1 MEVVS
6 VCRHVNPTLRVL
18 RAKFSEITRVSIER
32 AMRNLVSVDEKV
44 SDAVDCRQ
52 ELDLRIGAAFTRFQ
66 TMRLQKIFPNSLSDK
81 LISYGSCQ
89 FPTMGFVVERFKAIE
104 NFVPES
110 FWKLR
115 VTHDHLNCR
124 VEFNWKRV
132 RLFHQGAVEVS
143 DF

>member
-66 TMRLQKIFPNSLSDK
+66 TMRLQKSFPNSLKDK

-104 NFVPES
+104 NFVPEN
-110 FWKLR
+110 FWKLK
-115 VTHDHLNCR
+115 VTHDNQNCT
-124 VEFNWKRV
+124 VDFNWKRI
-132 RLFHQGAVEVS
+132 RLFHQGAVQVR
-143 DF
+143 